1 MKKTIKKMNWVFIFV
16 LIFSNPAYSH
26 GGDEAQDF
34 KPKNEEVNIDKGI
47 SKALGI
53 KTQVVELKTIDET
66 IVTTGQIEEIPK
78 NHFDINTPVQG
89 TVSSLLVDLGS
100 KVGVG
105 QSVASIQSTEIAK
118 LQAEIDQAKAELEL
132 AQSNFSRE
140 QVLFEKGISA
150 KKDFE
155 ASKALLKSTEAKLKA
170 FESNLK
176 ILTGLATSDE
186 QGTFQIKSRKLGT
199 IVERHVTVGQVVGAN
214 QLLFHAIDLSKLWAS
229 ANIYEKD
236 INKVSLGQNVFV
248 TLDASPK
255 ESYEGKLTYIGSVID
270 EKSRTLPVKAELI
283 NTKDALK
290 PGAFVQL
297 VVHTNKK
304 KDAILI
310 PSGAIV
316 DIDEEKDE
324 EHKHIVYIKEGDSYK
339 PRSIKVIKHDKEYT
353 EVISGLMTG
362 DLLVVDG
369 GYQLQYAEGK
379 HIDDEE
385 GNNEEHEAHGHTHEH
400 TKKEN
405 NIFGYVLPVIIGLII
420 GVFITLLLRR
430 KRNDQ

>member
-1 MKKTIKKMNWVFIFV
+1 MKKTIKKMSWVFISV
-16 LIFSNPAYSH
+16 LIFSSPAYSH
-26 GGDEAQDF
+26 GGDEAQGF
-34 KPKNEEVNIDKGI
+34 KPKNKEVSVDKAV

-53 KTQVVELKTIDET
+53 KTQIVELKNIDET

-89 TVSSLLVDLGS
+89 TISSLLVDLGS
-100 KVGVG
+100 KVGAG

-118 LQAEIDQAKAELEL
+118 LQAEIDQTKAELEL

-155 ASKALLKSTEAKLKA
+155 ASKALLTSTEAKLKA

-176 ILTGLATSDE
+176 ILTGLATSGE
-186 QGTFQIKSRKLGT
+186 QGTFQIKSRKSGT

-248 TLDASPK
+248 TLDGSPK
-255 ESYEGKLTYIGSVID
+255 ESYEGKLTYIGSIID
-270 EKSRTLPVKAELI
+270 EKSRTLPVKTELI
-283 NTKDALK
+283 NTKDTLK

-297 VVHTNKK
+297 VIHTNKK

-310 PSGAIV
+310 PSSAIV
-316 DIDEEKDE
+316 DIDEEKEE

-339 PRSIKVIKHDKEYT
+339 PRNIKVIKHDKEYT

-379 HIDDEE
+379 HIDDEDE
-385 GNNEEHEAHGHTHEH
+385 NNEEHEAHGHTHEH

-420 GVFITLLLRR
+420 GAFITLFFRR
-430 KRNDQ
+430 KKHD